1 MRRFAAKGIVIGLLW
16 MVVAFLFKTAWTDA
30 VFTLRHFIEIVTGD
44 IEAPVMAQ
52 YMVIAIGVVLFL
64 LGMLL
69 GTIPRE
75 DGSYID
81 EEKDKKEK

>member
-16 MVVAFLFKTAWTDA
+16 MVAVFLFKTTWTDA
-30 VFTLRHFIEIVTGD
+30 VFVLRHFIEIVAGE

-52 YMVIAIGVVLFL
+52 STVIAIGVVLFL
-64 LGMLL
+64 LGMLI